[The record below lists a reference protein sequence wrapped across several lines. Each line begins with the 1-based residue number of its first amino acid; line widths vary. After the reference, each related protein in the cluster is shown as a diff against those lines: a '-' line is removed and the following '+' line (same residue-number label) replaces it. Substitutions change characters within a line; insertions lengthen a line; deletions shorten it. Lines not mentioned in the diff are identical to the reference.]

1 MTEAL
6 VPQPG
11 RTQVPAGL
19 AAQLQEAVLAVDGVS
34 ATYPARPL
42 RQVLAVV
49 AKEAVP
55 HIDVVLS
62 DGGLRV
68 TARIGVAADHGPDVA
83 RSVAGAIR
91 RHLAPQLVQIHV
103 SIVTMAPSE
112 NR

>member
-34 ATYPARPL
+34 AAYPARPL
-42 RQVLAVV
+42 RQVMAAVT
-49 AKEAVP
+49 KEPVP
-55 HIDVVLS
+55 HIDVVPS
-62 DGGLRV
+62 DDGLRV
-68 TARIGVAADHGPDVA
+68 TARIGVAAEHGPDVA

-91 RHLAPQLVQIHV
+91 SHLAPQPVQVHV
-103 SIVTMAPSE
+103 VIVTMAPSG
-112 NR
+112 NG